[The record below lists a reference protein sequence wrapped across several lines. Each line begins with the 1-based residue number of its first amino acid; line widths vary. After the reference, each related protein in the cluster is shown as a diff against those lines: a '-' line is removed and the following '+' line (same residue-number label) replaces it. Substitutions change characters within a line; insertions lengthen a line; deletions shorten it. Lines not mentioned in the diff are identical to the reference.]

1 MVFLKFSR
9 FNFKFSHPFSHP
21 LLFFIK
27 LNFTMK
33 IVFELRK
40 EKIAQN
46 GLIPIQLVVRH
57 DGKRIRKNTG
67 LSVLESHWNGHR
79 VKPNLKKEPNNNYE
93 ITNNELQ
100 LIEEKVN
107 KLFLFLKGNDIPFS
121 VEKFNEIFE
130 KKEEPSD
137 NKFDFFSCFEEYIE
151 KGKLT
156 KTPNTIKG
164 QNTIKNYLEFFCKE
178 NGFSLSFDNIDD
190 AFFEQLRDYSYETKK
205 MKQNYFAKVIK
216 VLKSFLNWAT
226 EKGYNTKRA
235 FEKFRATE
243 HDIHIVYLSFDELMK
258 LYEKDFDNDRL
269 SQVRDFY
276 CMGCFT
282 GLRFS
287 DLSKLH
293 LANISEDH
301 IVLSI
306 QKTKTQNHAIKLNKY
321 AKAILEKYKG
331 TIYEPLPII
340 SSQKFNEYIKECC
353 ELAEITQ
360 PFTIHWFVGNKK
372 KSLTQPK
379 CKFITSHTARKTFIT
394 NSLLLGM
401 EPKAIKMI
409 ANIKKDAVLDK
420 YMKVTEAF
428 TDEQMNKA
436 WG

>member
-1 MVFLKFSR
+1 
-9 FNFKFSHPFSHP
+9 
-21 LLFFIK
+21 
-27 LNFTMK
+27 MK
-33 IVFELRK
+33 IIFELRK
-40 EKIAQN
+40 EKINQN
-46 GLIPIQLVVRH
+46 GLIPIQLIVRNE
-57 DGKRIRKNTG
+57 GKRIRKNTG
-67 LSVLESHWNGHR
+67 HSVMEHHWTGHR
-79 VKPNLKKEPNNNYE
+79 VKPNFKKETENNYQL
-93 ITNNELQ
+93 INQELQ
-100 LIEEKVN
+100 EIEDKVN
-107 KLFLFLKGNDIPFS
+107 KLFLFLKVNGISFS
-121 VEKFNEIFE
+121 TEKFNELFE
-130 KKEEPSD
+130 KTEEIIQ
-137 NKFDFFSCFEEYIE
+137 NTFDFFKCFTEYID

-164 QNTIKNYLEFFCKE
+164 QTTIKNYLEFFCKE
-178 NGFSLSFDNIDD
+178 NAIEITFSKIDD
-190 AFFEQLRDYSYETKK
+190 DFFEQLRDYSYLTKK

-226 EKGYNTKRA
+226 EKGYNTMRD
-235 FEKFRATE
+235 FEKFKASE
-243 HDIHIVYLSFDELMK
+243 HDIDIIYLTFEELMK
-258 LYEKDFDNDRL
+258 LYEKDFDTDRL

-301 IVLSI
+301 IILSI

-321 AKAILEKYKG
+321 AKAILDKYKG
-331 TIYEPLPII
+331 TIYEPLPVI
-340 SSQKFNEYIKECC
+340 SPQKFNEYIKDCC

-372 KSLTQPK
+372 STLTQQK

-401 EPKAIKMI
+401 EPKAIKKI

-428 TDEQMNKA
+428 TDEQMDKA

>member
-1 MVFLKFSR
+1 
-9 FNFKFSHPFSHP
+9 
-21 LLFFIK
+21 
-27 LNFTMK
+27 MK

-57 DGKRIRKNTG
+57 NGKRIRKNIG
-67 LSVLESHWNGHR
+67 LSVLENHWNGYR

-93 ITNNELQ
+93 IINSELQ

-107 KLFLFLKGNDIPFS
+107 KLFLYLKGNEIPFS

-130 KKEEPSD
+130 NKEEIIE
-137 NKFDFFSCFEEYIE
+137 NKFDFFICFEEYIE

-164 QNTIKNYLEFFCKE
+164 QTTVKNYLET
-178 NGFSLSFDNIDD
+178 FSSETAFDISFDRIND
-190 AFFEQLRDYSYETKK
+190 FFFDSLMMYSYQTKEI
-205 MKQNYFAKVIK
+205 KQNYFAKIIK
-216 VLKSFLNWAT
+216 VLKSFLSWTT
-226 EKGYNTKRA
+226 EKGYNTNRE
-235 FEKFRATE
+235 FEKFKAPE
-243 HDIHIVYLSFDELMK
+243 HDIDIVFLTFEELMI
-258 LYEKDFDNDRL
+258 LYEKEFETERL
-269 SQVRDFY
+269 SHVRDFY

-287 DLSKLH
+287 DLEKLH

-331 TIYEPLPII
+331 TIYEPLPRI
-340 SSQKFNEYIKECC
+340 SSQRFNEYIKECC
-353 ELAEITQ
+353 EIAEINQ
-360 PFTIHWFVGNKK
+360 PLTIHWFVGNKK
-372 KSLTQPK
+372 KTLTQPK
-379 CKFITSHTARKTFIT
+379 YKFITSHTARKTFIT

-401 EPKAIKMI
+401 EPKAIKKI

-428 TDEQMNKA
+428 TDEQMDKA

>member
-1 MVFLKFSR
+1 
-9 FNFKFSHPFSHP
+9 
-21 LLFFIK
+21 
-27 LNFTMK
+27 MK
-33 IVFELRK
+33 IIFELRK
-40 EKIAQN
+40 EKINQN
-46 GLIPIQLVVRH
+46 GLTPIQLIVRH
-57 DGKRIRKNTG
+57 EGKRIRKNTG
-67 LSVLESHWNGHR
+67 LSVLENHWTGHR
-79 VKPNLKKEPNNNYE
+79 VKPNLKKESVNNYQL
-93 ITNNELQ
+93 INQELQ
-100 LIEEKVN
+100 EIEDKVN
-107 KLFLFLKGNDIPFS
+107 KLFLFLKVNDIPFS
-121 VEKFNEIFE
+121 TEKFNELFE
-130 KKEEPSD
+130 KTEEITQ
-137 NKFDFFSCFEEYIE
+137 NTFDFFQCFNDYID

-164 QNTIKNYLEFFCKE
+164 QTTIKNYLEFFCKE
-178 NGFSLSFDNIDD
+178 NEISLSFDKIDTD
-190 AFFEQLRDYSYETKK
+190 FFESLRDYSYETKK
-205 MKQNYFAKVIK
+205 MKQNYFAKVVK

-226 EKGYNTKRA
+226 EKGYNTNRE
-235 FEKFRATE
+235 FEKFKASE
-243 HDIHIVYLSFDELMK
+243 HDIDIIYLTFDELMT
-258 LYEKDFDNDRL
+258 LYEKDFDSDKL

-301 IVLSI
+301 IILSI
-306 QKTKTQNHAIKLNKY
+306 QKTKTQNHTIKLNKY

-331 TIYEPLPII
+331 TIYEPLPVI
-340 SSQKFNEYIKECC
+340 SSQKFNEYIKDCC

-360 PFTIHWFVGNKK
+360 SFTTHWFVGNKK

-401 EPKAIKMI
+401 EPKAIKKI

-428 TDEQMNKA
+428 TDEQMDKA

>member
-1 MVFLKFSR
+1 
-9 FNFKFSHPFSHP
+9 
-21 LLFFIK
+21 
-27 LNFTMK
+27 MK
-33 IVFELRK
+33 INFELRK
-40 EKIAQN
+40 EKKNQN
-46 GLIPIQLVVRH
+46 GLIPIQLIVRN
-57 DGKRIRKNTG
+57 DGKRIRKSTG
-67 LSVLESHWNGHR
+67 FSVLEHHWTGHR
-79 VKPNLKKEPNNNYE
+79 VKPNLKKETENNYQL
-93 ITNNELQ
+93 INQELQ
-100 LIEEKVN
+100 EIEDKVS
-107 KLFLFLKGNDIPFS
+107 KLFLFLKINDIPFS
-121 VEKFNEIFE
+121 TEKFTELFE
-130 KKEEPSD
+130 KTEEITQ
-137 NKFDFFSCFEEYIE
+137 NAFDFFQCFTEYID
-151 KGKLT
+151 KGKLI

-164 QNTIKNYLEFFCKE
+164 QTTVKNYLEFFCKE
-178 NGFSLSFDNIDD
+178 NGILISFDKIDD
-190 AFFEQLRDYSYETKK
+190 DFFESLRDYSYEIKK

-216 VLKSFLNWAT
+216 VLKSYLNWAT
-226 EKGYNTKRA
+226 EKGYNTNRE
-235 FEKFRATE
+235 FEKFRAVE
-243 HDIHIVYLSFDELMK
+243 HDIDIVYLTFEELMK
-258 LYEKDFDNDRL
+258 LYEKDFESDRL
-269 SQVRDFY
+269 SHVRDFY

-340 SSQKFNEYIKECC
+340 SSQKFNEYIKDCC

-360 PFTIHWFVGNKK
+360 PFTTHWFVGNKK

-401 EPKAIKMI
+401 EPKAIKKI
-409 ANIKKDAVLDK
+409 ANIKKDTVLDK

-428 TDEQMNKA
+428 TDEQMDKA

>member
-1 MVFLKFSR
+1 
-9 FNFKFSHPFSHP
+9 
-21 LLFFIK
+21 
-27 LNFTMK
+27 MK

-46 GLIPIQLVVRH
+46 GLIPIQLVLRH

-67 LSVLESHWNGHR
+67 FSVLESHWNGHR

-226 EKGYNTKRA
+226 EKGYNTNRE
-235 FEKFRATE
+235 FEKFKAPE
-243 HDIHIVYLSFDELMK
+243 HDIDIVFLTFEELMI
-258 LYEKDFDNDRL
+258 LYEKEFETERL
-269 SQVRDFY
+269 SHVRDFY

-287 DLSKLH
+287 DLEKLH

-301 IVLSI
+301 ILLSI

-321 AKAILEKYKG
+321 AKAILGKYKG

-360 PFTIHWFVGNKK
+360 SFTIHWFVGNKK

-401 EPKAIKMI
+401 EPKAIKKI

-428 TDEQMNKA
+428 TDEQMDKA